1 MNTISRATAYASG
14 RQALREHCSIIFAQ
28 PSLSETSG
36 TLLVQR
42 DADDAPTIPRTPP
55 RPLAETVDPDGAALC
70 DMSAAAAT
78 ATPASDDERVAAA
91 ATATPASED
100 EGVAARPSP
109 VVTPTAK
116 SGVSPRP
123 MGSAGGDASSS
134 KSATSVESK
143 RTGLAP
149 EGAAAARRRAAR
161 SQAGASRQE
170 GALTLALGSAASRV
184 TGDRLASRTSTA
196 SSASSRRSSSRPT
209 TSLSGAWGWRRSS
222 SSSSSKSAASVEAKR
237 TGLTPTGDT
246 GDVSSSSSS

>member
-70 DMSAAAAT
+70 DMS
-78 ATPASDDERVAAA
+78 AAA

-196 SSASSRRSSSRPT
+196 SSASSRRSSSRPAT
-209 TSLSGAWGWRRSS
+209 YLSGAWGWRRSDILSKKITHS
-222 SSSSSKSAASVEAKR
+222 SPGSGTRGRWRRSRR
-237 TGLTPTGDT
+237 TARCSRPRP
-246 GDVSSSSSS
+246 S